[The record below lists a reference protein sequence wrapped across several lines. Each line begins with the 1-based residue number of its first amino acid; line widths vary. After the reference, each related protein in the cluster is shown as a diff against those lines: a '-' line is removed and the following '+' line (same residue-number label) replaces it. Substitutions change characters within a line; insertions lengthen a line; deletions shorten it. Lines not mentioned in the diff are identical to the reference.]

1 MTPHKALGFWEFA
14 RYEGLGNDYL
24 VIDAETFGTPLTE
37 AFVVW
42 MCDRHL
48 GVGSDG
54 ILVRLPRR
62 ADGAHG
68 LRIFNPDGSQAEK
81 SGNGLRIFARF
92 LRDFG
97 YAPAGPIIVDTP
109 GGRVVAALQPDEGPI
124 KSITVAMGKAV
135 FDSAALH
142 ATGPARSLE
151 RQSLDVDGDA
161 LDMTA
166 VSMGNPHCV
175 IFGTSMDVATL
186 RRLGPKIE
194 RHGLFTKRTNV
205 QLARVT
211 GRRTLEI
218 LIWERG
224 AGETSASGSSSC
236 AAASAAVKRGLM
248 DADVPLTVTMPGG
261 ELTITVARNWA
272 VTLAGPAEP
281 ICRGT
286 LLRLPDSL
294 SQPSDAAQRA

>member
-1 MTPHKALGFWEFA
+1 MQVQAALGPHEFA

-24 VIDAETFGTPLTE
+24 VVDADTFGVQLTTQ
-37 AFVVW
+37 FVVW
-42 MCDRHL
+42 FCHRHL

-54 ILVRLPRR
+54 VLVRLARR

-68 LRIFNPDGSQAEK
+68 LRIFNPDGSEAEK

-92 LRDFG
+92 LRDFS
-97 YAPAGPIIVDTP
+97 YAKSGPLIVDTP
-109 GGRVVAALQPDEGPI
+109 GGRVVARLEPDEGTI
-124 KSITVAMGKAV
+124 RRITVAMGKAT
-135 FDSAALH
+135 FDSASLH
-142 ATGPARSLE
+142 ATGPARALD
-151 RQSLDVDGDA
+151 RQLLDVDGEA
-161 LDMTA
+161 LDMSA

-175 IFGTSMDVATL
+175 IFGAAMDTQTL

-194 RHGLFTKRTNV
+194 RHPLFAKRTNV
-205 QLARVT
+205 QLACVQS
-211 GRRTLEI
+211 RRALDI

-248 DADVPLTVTMPGG
+248 DADVPLTVSMPGG
-261 ELTITVARNWA
+261 TLTITVAGNFA
-272 VTLAGPAEP
+272 VTLTGPAEP

-286 LLRLPDSL
+286 LLALPAFAS
-294 SQPSDAAQRA
+294 